1 MTLPGPGGGLA
12 DALGLPGAPAGR
24 APVDPA
30 AAGDG
35 DREPALRRAWR
46 HLAASPLGRTG
57 LVLFVLVLL
66 MAIAGPLIFPFNQAT
81 VSANSAGLLQAP
93 SAAHWL
99 GTDEL
104 GRDVFREFLAG
115 AHVSLIVG
123 LAATAISVVLGA
135 GIGITAGFYGRAAD
149 TVLMRVTDFF
159 LVLPQLPLV
168 IALAAF
174 FGQNL
179 GIIIL
184 VIGMTGWPTTAR
196 IVRSQT
202 LSLRERQF
210 VTRVRSLGAS
220 NLRILRV
227 HILPNVMPLIFANTV
242 LVIGGAILAEAT
254 LSFLGLGDPV
264 QTSWGT
270 MLHYAFESGAIGR
283 GAWWFFIPPGVG
295 IVLVVLAFTL
305 TGHAVDE
312 ALNPR
317 LRGSR

>member
-1 MTLPGPGGGLA
+1 MALPGIGGGLA
-12 DALGLPGAPAGR
+12 DAVGGPVAPA
-24 APVDPA
+24 PPSVTP
-30 AAGDG
+30 DG
-35 DREPALRRAWR
+35 ARESELRRVWR
-46 HLAASPLGRTG
+46 HITRDRLGRVG
-57 LVLFVLVLL
+57 LVLFVLVVA
-66 MAIAGPLIFPFNQAT
+66 MAIAGPLLFPFNQAT
-81 VSANSAGLLQAP
+81 VGISARTLLQPP

-104 GRDVFREFLAG
+104 GRDVFRELLSG

-123 LAATAISVVLGA
+123 LAATAISMILGA
-135 GIGITAGFYGRAAD
+135 GIGIAAGYYGRFTD
-149 TVLMRVTDFF
+149 TALMRVTDFF

-168 IALAAF
+168 IALAAL

-210 VTRVRSLGAS
+210 VSRVRSLGAS
-220 NLRILRV
+220 HLRILRV

-242 LVIGGAILAEAT
+242 LVIGSAILAEAT

-264 QTSWGT
+264 QISWGT
-270 MLHYAFESGAIGR
+270 MLHFAFESGAIGR
-283 GAWWFFIPPGVG
+283 GAWWYFVPPGIS

-305 TGHAVDE
+305 TGHAIDE

>member
-1 MTLPGPGGGLA
+1 MARPGIPSRLLGRPDL
-12 DALGLPGAPAGR
+12 DAAPR
-24 APVDPA
+24 IIPA
-30 AAGDG
+30 AE
-35 DREPALRRAWR
+35 RETALRRVWR
-46 HLAASPLGRTG
+46 HITTDPIGRAG
-57 LVLFVLVLL
+57 LVLFVIVVL
-66 MAIAGPLIFPFNQAT
+66 MAVAGPLVFPFNAAA
-81 VSANSAGLLQAP
+81 VANTSAGLLLPP
-93 SAAHWL
+93 SARHWL

-104 GRDVFREFLAG
+104 GRDVFREFLSA

-123 LAATAISVVLGA
+123 LAATAISMTLGA
-135 GIGITAGFYGRAAD
+135 AIGIASGYYGRWTD
-149 TVLMRVTDFF
+149 TALMRITDFF

-179 GIIIL
+179 VIIIL
-184 VIGMTGWPTTAR
+184 VIGMTGWPATAR

-254 LSFLGLGDPV
+254 LSFLGLGDPI

-270 MLHYAFESGAIGR
+270 MLHFAFESGAIGR
-283 GAWWFFIPPGVG
+283 GAWWFFIPPGLG
-295 IVLVVLAFTL
+295 IVVVVLAFTL
-305 TGHAVDE
+305 TGHSIDQ

>member
-1 MTLPGPGGGLA
+1 MVRPVVTGGHVPGPD
-12 DALGLPGAPAGR
+12 DALVPAVAVAPAQRGQFR
-24 APVDPA
+24 DVW
-30 AAGDG
+30 GYVWH
-35 DREPALRRAWR
+35 DR
-46 HLAASPLGRTG
+46 LGRVG
-57 LVLFVLVLL
+57 VVAFVLTVII
-66 MAIAGPLIFPFNQAT
+66 AVAGPLLFPFNPAAVT
-81 VSANSAGLLQAP
+81 KTSAGLLLPP
-93 SAAHWL
+93 SGQHWL

-104 GRDVFREFLAG
+104 GRDVFREFLAA
-115 AHVSLIVG
+115 AHISLIVG
-123 LAATAISVVLGA
+123 LAATAISMILGA
-135 GIGITAGFYGRAAD
+135 AIGIVAGYYGRWIDNA
-149 TVLMRVTDFF
+149 LMRLTDFF
-159 LVLPQLPLV
+159 LVLPQIPLV

-174 FGQNL
+174 FGQSL

-210 VTRVRSLGAS
+210 ITRVRSLGTPDS
-220 NLRILRV
+220 RILRV

-264 QTSWGT
+264 QVSWGT
-270 MLHYAFESGAIGR
+270 MLHFAFDSGAIGR
-283 GAWWFFIPPGVG
+283 AAWWYFIPPGIG
-295 IVLVVLAFTL
+295 IVVVVLAFTL
-305 TGHAVDE
+305 TGHAIDQ

>member
-1 MTLPGPGGGLA
+1 MVRPIVAGGHLPGPDEG
-12 DALGLPGAPAGR
+12 PVPAQ
-24 APVDPA
+24 VT
-30 AAGDG
+30 
-35 DREPALRRAWR
+35 EPAKRGQFRDVLQYVWHDR
-46 HLAASPLGRTG
+46 LGRVG
-57 LVLFVLVLL
+57 VVAFVLVVII
-66 MAIAGPLIFPFNQAT
+66 AVAGPLIFPFNSGAVT
-81 VSANSAGLLQAP
+81 STSAGVLLPP
-93 SAAHWL
+93 SGQHWM

-104 GRDVFREFLAG
+104 GRDVFREFLAA

-123 LAATAISVVLGA
+123 LAATVISMILGA
-135 GIGITAGFYGRAAD
+135 AIGIVAGYYGRWID
-149 TVLMRVTDFF
+149 NLLMRLTDFF
-159 LVLPQLPLV
+159 LVLPQIPLV

-174 FGQNL
+174 FGQSL

-210 VTRVRSLGAS
+210 ITRVRSLGTPDW
-220 NLRILRV
+220 RILRV

-264 QTSWGT
+264 QVSWGT
-270 MLHYAFESGAIGR
+270 MLHFAFDAGAIGR
-283 GAWWFFIPPGVG
+283 GAWWYFIPPGVG
-295 IVLVVLAFTL
+295 IVIVVLAFTL
-305 TGHAVDE
+305 TGHAIDQ

>member
-1 MTLPGPGGGLA
+1 MALPGIPGLA
-12 DALGLPGAPAGR
+12 EPEAPAG
-24 APVDPA
+24 PVITA
-30 AAGDG
+30 EGL
-35 DREPALRRAWR
+35 REPELRRVWR
-46 HLAASPLGRTG
+46 HLRSDRMGRTG
-57 LVLFVLVLL
+57 LALFVLVLI
-66 MAIAGPLIFPFNQAT
+66 MTIAGPLLFPFNAAQ
-81 VSANSAGLLQAP
+81 VSNASGALLRPP
-93 SAAHWL
+93 SGAHWL

-123 LAATAISVVLGA
+123 LAATAISMVLGA
-135 GIGITAGFYGRAAD
+135 GIGVTAGYYGRAAD
-149 TVLMRVTDFF
+149 TILMRITDFF

-168 IALAAF
+168 IALAAL

-210 VTRVRSLGAS
+210 ITRVRSLGAS
-220 NLRILRV
+220 NVRILRR

-242 LVIGGAILAEAT
+242 LVIGSAILAEAT

-264 QTSWGT
+264 QISWGT
-270 MLHYAFESGAIGR
+270 MLHFAFESGAIGR
-283 GAWWFFIPPGVG
+283 SAWWYFVPPGVG
-295 IVLVVLAFTL
+295 IVIVVLAFTL

>member
-1 MTLPGPGGGLA
+1 MTEYVAGLA
-12 DALGLPGAPAGR
+12 PSVEDL
-24 APVDPA
+24 
-30 AAGDG
+30 
-35 DREPALRRAWR
+35 REHELRRVWR
-46 HLAASPLGRTG
+46 HLRRDRMGRVG
-57 LVLFVLVLL
+57 LALFLL
-66 MAIAGPLIFPFNQAT
+66 ALIMAVAGPLIFPFNAAQ
-81 VSANSAGLLQAP
+81 VSNGPGTLLLPP
-93 SAAHWL
+93 SGAHWL

-104 GRDVFREFLAG
+104 GRDVFREFLSG

-123 LAATAISVVLGA
+123 LAATAISMVLGA
-135 GIGITAGFYGRAAD
+135 GIGVAAGYYGRAAD
-149 TVLMRVTDFF
+149 TVLMRITDFF

-168 IALAAF
+168 IALAAL

-210 VTRVRSLGAS
+210 ITRVRSLGAS
-220 NLRILRV
+220 NLRILRR
-227 HILPNVMPLIFANTV
+227 HILPNVAPLIFANTV
-242 LVIGGAILAEAT
+242 LVIGSAILAEAT

-264 QTSWGT
+264 QISWGT
-270 MLHYAFESGAIGR
+270 MLHFAFESGAIGR
-283 GAWWFFIPPGVG
+283 SAWWYFVPPGLG
-295 IVLVVLAFTL
+295 IVIVVLAFTL
-305 TGHAVDE
+305 TGHAIDE

>member
-1 MTLPGPGGGLA
+1 MAGSEITGGLVGGPDL
-12 DALGLPGAPAGR
+12 DAAPSIAR
-24 APVDPA
+24 TAS
-30 AAGDG
+30 
-35 DREPALRRAWR
+35 RETELRRVWR
-46 HLAASPLGRTG
+46 HLTTDSIGRTG
-57 LVLFVLVLL
+57 LVLFVIVVL
-66 MAIAGPLIFPFNQAT
+66 MAVAGPLLFPFNAT
-81 VSANSAGLLQAP
+81 AVAKTPAGLLLPP
-93 SAAHWL
+93 SLHHWL
-99 GTDEL
+99 GTDHL
-104 GRDVFREFLAG
+104 GRDAFREFLAG
-115 AHVSLIVG
+115 TRISLIVG
-123 LAATAISVVLGA
+123 LAATAISMALGSV
-135 GIGITAGFYGRAAD
+135 IGIASGYYGRWAD
-149 TVLMRVTDFF
+149 VVLMRITDFF

-210 VTRVRSLGAS
+210 VTRIRSLGAS
-220 NLRILRV
+220 NLRILR
-227 HILPNVMPLIFANTV
+227 NVMPLIFANTV

-270 MLHYAFESGAIGR
+270 MLHFAFESGAIGR
-283 GAWWFFIPPGVG
+283 GAWWYFIPPGVG
-295 IVLVVLAFTL
+295 IVVVVLAFTL
-305 TGHAVDE
+305 TGHSIDQ

>member
-1 MTLPGPGGGLA
+1 MVRPAVEGGFGLEPVPLLPGPGG
-12 DALGLPGAPAGR
+12 
-24 APVDPA
+24 
-30 AAGDG
+30 AAGA
-35 DREPALRRAWR
+35 ELEMSPLRRVWR
-46 HLAASPLGRTG
+46 YVAGDPLGRAG
-57 LVLFVLVLL
+57 LAMFVLVLL
-66 MAIAGPLIFPFNQAT
+66 IAVAAPLIFPFDSAAVAT
-81 VSANSAGLLQAP
+81 GSAALLRAP
-93 SAAHWL
+93 SGAHWL

-104 GRDVFREFLAG
+104 GRDVFREFGSA
-115 AHVSLIVG
+115 AHVSLLVG
-123 LAATAISVVLGA
+123 LAATAISMVLGA
-135 GIGITAGFYGRAAD
+135 SIGIVAGYFGRWAD
-149 TVLMRVTDFF
+149 TALMRITDFF

-174 FGQNL
+174 FGQNI

-184 VIGMTGWPTTAR
+184 VIGMTGWPATAR
-196 IVRSQT
+196 IVRSQV

-210 VTRVRSLGAS
+210 VTRVRSLGTS

-227 HILPNVMPLIFANTV
+227 HILPNVLPLIFANTV

-264 QTSWGT
+264 QVSWGT
-270 MLHYAFESGAIGR
+270 MLHFAFESGAIGR
-283 GAWWFFIPPGVG
+283 GAWWYFVPPGAG

-305 TGHAVDE
+305 TGHAIDQ

>member
-1 MTLPGPGGGLA
+1 MVRPVVASAHVPGPDEGPVPNVAAEPVKRGQL
-12 DALGLPGAPAGR
+12 R
-24 APVDPA
+24 AVWQYVWH
-30 AAGDG
+30 
-35 DREPALRRAWR
+35 DR
-46 HLAASPLGRTG
+46 LGRIG
-57 LVLFVLVLL
+57 VIAFVLVVIFAL
-66 MAIAGPLIFPFNQAT
+66 AGPLIFPFN
-81 VSANSAGLLQAP
+81 SAAVANTSAGVLLGP
-93 SAAHWL
+93 SRRNWL

-104 GRDVFREFLAG
+104 GRDVFREFLSA
-115 AHVSLIVG
+115 AHISLEVG
-123 LAATAISVVLGA
+123 LAATAISMILGA
-135 GIGITAGFYGRAAD
+135 VIGIVAGYYGRWVD
-149 TVLMRVTDFF
+149 NMLMRLTDFF
-159 LVLPQLPLV
+159 LVLPQIPLV

-174 FGQNL
+174 FGQSL

-210 VTRVRSLGAS
+210 ITRVRSLGTSDA
-220 NLRILRV
+220 RILRV

-264 QTSWGT
+264 QVSWGT
-270 MLHYAFESGAIGR
+270 MLHSAFAAGAIGR
-283 GAWWFFIPPGVG
+283 GAWWYFIPPGLG
-295 IVLVVLAFTL
+295 IVVVVLAFTL
-305 TGHAVDE
+305 TGHAIDQ

>member
-1 MTLPGPGGGLA
+1 MVRPAIAAG
-12 DALGLPGAPAGR
+12 LGL
-24 APVDPA
+24 
-30 AAGDG
+30 
-35 DREPALRRAWR
+35 EPAQEHGWED
-46 HLAASPLGRTG
+46 ASPLRRTWRYVIGDPLGRAG
-57 LVLFVLVLL
+57 LVLFVIVVL
-66 MAIAGPLIFPFNQAT
+66 MAVVGPLILPFDAAAVAT
-81 VSANSAGLLQAP
+81 RSAALLRSP
-93 SAAHWL
+93 SGAHWL

-104 GRDVFREFLAG
+104 GRDVLREFLSA
-115 AHVSLIVG
+115 AHISLIVG
-123 LAATAISVVLGA
+123 LAATAISMVLGSA
-135 GIGITAGFYGRAAD
+135 IGVVAGFFGRLAD
-149 TVLMRVTDFF
+149 TVLMRITDFF

-174 FGQNL
+174 FGQSI

-196 IVRSQT
+196 IVRSQV

-210 VTRVRSLGAS
+210 ITRVRSLGTG

-264 QTSWGT
+264 QVSWGT
-270 MLHYAFESGAIGR
+270 MLHFAFESGAIGR
-283 GAWWFFIPPGVG
+283 GAWWYFVPPGVG
-295 IVLVVLAFTL
+295 IVIVVLAFTL
-305 TGHAVDE
+305 TGHAIDQ

>member
-1 MTLPGPGGGLA
+1 MTVP
-12 DALGLPGAPAGR
+12 GLPGL
-24 APVDPA
+24 VDPIGEPA
-30 AAGDG
+30 VPQVTADG
-35 DREPALRRAWR
+35 RREPELLRVWR
-46 HLAASPLGRTG
+46 HLRHDRLGRAG
-57 LVLFVLVLL
+57 VALFILTVI
-66 MAIAGPLIFPFNQAT
+66 MAVAGPLIFPFNPAQ
-81 VSANSAGLLQAP
+81 VSNASTGLLAAP

-104 GRDVFREFLAG
+104 GRDVFREFLSG

-123 LAATAISVVLGA
+123 LAATAISMILGA
-135 GIGITAGFYGRAAD
+135 GIGIAAGYYGRAVD
-149 TVLMRVTDFF
+149 TVLMRITDFF

-168 IALAAF
+168 IALAAL

-220 NLRILRV
+220 NLRILRR

-242 LVIGGAILAEAT
+242 LVIGSAILAEAT

-264 QTSWGT
+264 QISWGT
-270 MLHYAFESGAIGR
+270 MLHFAFESGAIGR
-283 GAWWFFIPPGVG
+283 GAWWYFVPPGLG
-295 IVLVVLAFTL
+295 IVIVVLAFTL
-305 TGHAVDE
+305 TGHAIDE

-317 LRGSR
+317 LRASR